1 MQLKCTSQIKLK
13 YDELFIKVQEI
24 RLIHLKFFLLKVGL
38 LLVKAIWTNCRPSP
52 LNGPSP
58 FQGRGWEAEMYALLS
73 ISSISSAALKNF
85 EGFFPLSCSRIFLY
99 SLFLWKKKRAR
110 RPVFSWEVTVKMVIF
125 SRDSFALYYSKLLC
139 NALPK
144 TCLALWD
151 ILVNF
156 PPKSGGLKKAEI
168 WRPPMRCLMLSCP
181 LIELCDD
188 VP

>member
-1 MQLKCTSQIKLK
+1 MTNYSSKFKKSGW
-13 YDELFIKVQEI
+13 FIWNSFCFRVDYCWS
-24 RLIHLKFFLLKVGL
+24 
-38 LLVKAIWTNCRPSP
+38 KAIWTNCRPSP

-73 ISSISSAALKNF
+73 ISSISSALKKLRR
-85 EGFFPLSCSRIFLY
+85 FFFLQAAVASFY
-99 SLFLWKKKRAR
+99 IPYFFGKRKGAR

-168 WRPPMRCLMLSCP
+168 WRPPMRCLMLPFDWTLWWCP
-181 LIELCDD
+181 LMQHS
-188 VP
+188 